1 MKYAV
6 ALDTETNLI
15 GANGTPIPDMMTLT
29 VARPTR
35 QPEGY
40 GNHPADGA
48 EQVLEALLDDEECT
62 LVGANMAFDMAVIA
76 KKYPRLGRKIRNAYK
91 AGRIVCI
98 QALERLGEL
107 AAHGSLTQVPIPGG
121 GVAQLE
127 FSLAALVRKYLGRDI
142 SEDKDNPLSPRL
154 RFAEM
159 DGKRFQDYPPDFK
172 RYALDDAL
180 LTLQVFNMQP
190 RAYVQ
195 VAQHVSDTHFRLN
208 VVAGRGLALDQA
220 EVDHL
225 DAEVDKVM
233 DSTAPLLERA
243 RILRNGLEVGAPKA
257 KDMAIAVAALLS
269 IGIDVNEGGAD
280 PEKYDWTPHSW
291 WLSSIGVGFKKAT
304 TKAGSINTAALQAH
318 VAECYKALGR
328 EAPMTDGEKPRVST
342 SSEVLDEIVELS
354 QVLTEYKERQELAK
368 LKSMVPILKGQ
379 SVCYSGYKP
388 LVETGRTSATDS
400 GASRKA
406 SEPRMYTSIQ
416 IQNPPGELRKLNPR
430 GVFVARPGFVLLE
443 TDFAALELGCVS
455 HVTKKALGWSNHWD
469 VYQSGRDFHATLG
482 AVLATNFAGGGPVT
496 YEELMACKKTNPE
509 FYDKWRTFGK
519 VYGLSLPGGVGPDT
533 LCKMAWAQYKVR
545 IDPKDAHAS
554 REVWR
559 AKYPEV
565 QEYIKSLARDEY
577 NLDEHGDPK
586 YVYTSPL
593 GLRRAGCYF
602 TAAANGSLMQ
612 SPGAEAATRA
622 LQVVEDAAYD
632 GELQGCFPLA
642 FVHDSILTEVP
653 EEALAH
659 FTPIHE
665 RLMIDGGSSVLD
677 TIRLRVESKAMRRW
691 NKKAKVK
698 KDDAGNLLV
707 WEEGQ

>member
-29 VARPTR
+29 VQRPGR

-48 EQVLEALLDDEECT
+48 EAVVLALLEDSDVL
-62 LVGANMAFDMAVIA
+62 LVGANMAFDTAVLA
-76 KKYPRLGRKIRNAYK
+76 KKYPKLGRPIRNAYK
-91 AGRIVCI
+91 AGRIVCV
-98 QALERLGEL
+98 QALERLCEL
-107 AAHGSLTQVPIPGG
+107 AAHGSLSQVPIPGG

-142 SEDKDNPLSPRL
+142 SEDKDNPLSPRM

-159 DGKRFQDYPPDFK
+159 DGKRFQDYPPNFK
-172 RYALDDAL
+172 TYALDDAT
-180 LTLQVFNMQP
+180 LTALVYNLQP
-190 RAYVQ
+190 RAYLQ
-195 VAQHVSDTHFRLN
+195 VAQHVSYTHFALN
-208 VVAGRGLALDQA
+208 MTAGQRGLALDQA
-220 EVDHL
+220 EVDRL
-225 DAEVDKVM
+225 DAEVQAVM
-233 DSTAPLLERA
+233 QSTAPLLERA
-243 RILRNGLEVGAPKA
+243 GILRNGLEVGAPKA
-257 KDMAIAVAALLS
+257 KDMDIAVSAVRA
-269 IGIDVNEGGAD
+269 IGFDPGPD
-280 PEKYDWTPHSW
+280 PEKFEWTPHYW
-291 WLSSIGVGFKKAT
+291 WLTSLGVSFKKAT
-304 TKAGSINTAALQAH
+304 TKAGSINTAKLQAH
-318 VAECYKALGR
+318 IAECYEALGLVV
-328 EAPMTDGEKPRVST
+328 PMTDGATPRVST
-342 SSEVLDEIVELS
+342 SSEAIDAVVEQS
-354 QVLTEYKERQELAK
+354 QILTEYKERQELAK

-379 SVCYSGYKP
+379 SVCYSGYTP
-388 LVETGRTSATDS
+388 LVETGRTSARDS
-400 GASRKA
+400 GASKKA

-416 IQNPPGELRKLNPR
+416 IQNPPGELRGLNPR
-430 GVFVARPGFVLLE
+430 GVFIARPGYVLLE

-455 HVTKKALGWSNHWD
+455 HVTKKALGWSHHWD
-469 VYQSGRDFHATLG
+469 VYQSGKDFHATLG
-482 AVLATNFAGGGPVT
+482 AVLATEFAGRGKVT
-496 YEELMACKKTNPE
+496 YEDLVACKESDLP
-509 FYDKWRTFGK
+509 FYEKWRTFGK

-545 IDPKDAHAS
+545 IDPKDAHES

-565 QEYIKSLARDEY
+565 GEFLKSLERDEY
-577 NLDEHGDPK
+577 NLDEFGNPK

-593 GLRRAGCYF
+593 GLRRAGCFY

-622 LQVVEDAAYD
+622 LQYVDDAAYD
-632 GELQGCFPLA
+632 GDMEGCFPLA

-653 EEALAH
+653 EEGLAH
-659 FTPIHE
+659 FAPIQE

-698 KDDAGNLLV
+698 KDEHGNLAV
-707 WEEGQ
+707 WEEPTK